1 MKILLK
7 LCVKSEKNLYMGQK
21 YVKIRGMKIERL
33 NENQIRC
40 TLYKADLADK
50 ELLLSELAYG
60 TEKAK
65 ELFRDLMERASEE
78 LGFEADNVPLMI
90 EAIPV
95 NRECLVLII
104 TKVEDPDEL
113 DGRFS
118 RFTNFDEDA
127 YDEDED
133 EEGSGN
139 LLDASRR
146 AQTDIENMKNLLR
159 HLGVDLSKIKDMG
172 KNPENTSGNVIKADR
187 EAAKAEKVA
196 SADVFRIYAFKNLD
210 QVILP
215 ARMVDHVYKSINSLY
230 KNPKDSRFYLYM
242 TKDKNTEAEFVQVC
256 NIMGEYGTKQSG
268 SYASQAH
275 MEEHYKLILA
285 GDAVAKLAEL

>member
-1 MKILLK
+1 
-7 LCVKSEKNLYMGQK
+7 
-21 YVKIRGMKIERL
+21 MKIERL

-133 EEGSGN
+133 EDGSGN

-159 HLGVDLSKIKDMG
+159 HLGVDFNKLKDMG
-172 KNPENTSGNVIKADR
+172 KNQESTSGNVIKADQ
-187 EAAKAEKVA
+187 EPAKAEKVA
-196 SADVFRIYAFKNLD
+196 SAEVFRIYAFKNLD
-210 QVILP
+210 QVIMP
-215 ARMVDHVYKSINSLY
+215 ARMVNHVYKSINSLY